1 MLDGVGDVALAPEG
15 LDLGVEVADVA
26 VAVAPEGLDV
36 ELGVVGAGDPVV
48 AAGGLDLGVDEGV
61 DLTDSSSSDFS
72 EAAPSEV
79 HT

>member
-15 LDLGVEVADVA
+15 LDLGVEVAD

-72 EAAPSEV
+72 ESAPSEV

>member
-15 LDLGVEVADVA
+15 LDLGVEVAD

-61 DLTDSSSSDFS
+61 DLTDSSSSDLS
-72 EAAPSEV
+72 AAAPSEV
-79 HT
+79 HV

>member
-15 LDLGVEVADVA
+15 LDLGVEVAD

-61 DLTDSSSSDFS
+61 ELTDSSSSDFS
-72 EAAPSEV
+72 SAVQSEAHV
-79 HT
+79 

>member
-15 LDLGVEVADVA
+15 LDLGVEVAD